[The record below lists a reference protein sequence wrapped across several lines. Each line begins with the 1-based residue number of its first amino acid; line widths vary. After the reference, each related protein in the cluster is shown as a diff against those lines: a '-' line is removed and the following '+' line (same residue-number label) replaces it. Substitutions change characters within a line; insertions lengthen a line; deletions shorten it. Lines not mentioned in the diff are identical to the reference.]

1 MKRKQESARI
11 YSSPRRFVHLI
22 QQVIEVANSRRGNHR
37 VPKRLSLNIQ
47 PLTDDF
53 GPDGEPFL
61 AISSDMS
68 KRGMGFISDDPM
80 AHDFVRI
87 TLLDEDVS
95 VIAQVRHSTSIGTLY
110 PLYLIG
116 VEFLDEYLV

>member
-1 MKRKQESARI
+1 MKREQESART
-11 YSSPRRFVHLI
+11 YSSPRRFVHVI
-22 QQVIEVANSRRGNHR
+22 QHMVDVTDSRRENHR
-37 VPKRLSLNIQ
+37 VPKRLSLSIQ

-61 AISSDMS
+61 AISSDLS

-80 AHDFVRI
+80 VHDFVRI
-87 TLLDEDVS
+87 TILERDVS
-95 VIAQVRHSTSIGTLY
+95 VIAQIRHSTSIGTLY
-110 PLYLIG
+110 PLFLIG